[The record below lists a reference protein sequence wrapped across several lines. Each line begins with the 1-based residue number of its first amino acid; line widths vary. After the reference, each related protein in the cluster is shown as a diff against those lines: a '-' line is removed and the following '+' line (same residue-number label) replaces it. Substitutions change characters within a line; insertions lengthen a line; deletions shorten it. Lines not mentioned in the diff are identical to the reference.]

1 MPVFAARDAHS
12 LPDPAA
18 GPADRVAA
26 RAYTVAA
33 ATLATGLARRG
44 GKVLLVTSPGRGD
57 GASLSAFNL
66 AAAVS
71 GQGKRVVLLDPES
84 LDELAPGSVRSATMR
99 IVPLHD
105 PAPQAAVSSTLDR
118 LRDEADLVVVDA
130 PGLLLNARAAQV
142 AAMADGLLV
151 VVGNGTALDVLDR
164 TRERIDLLGVPV
176 LGYLFN
182 RAALARPAPAA
193 AADPAEPVPPPAP
206 TRRTRV
212 PVR

>member
-1 MPVFAARDAHS
+1 
-12 LPDPAA
+12 
-18 GPADRVAA
+18 
-26 RAYTVAA
+26 
-33 ATLATGLARRG
+33 
-44 GKVLLVTSPGRGD
+44 
-57 GASLSAFNL
+57 
-66 AAAVS
+66 
-71 GQGKRVVLLDPES
+71 
-84 LDELAPGSVRSATMR
+84 MR

-182 RAALARPAPAA
+182 RAALARPAARRGRPRRAG
-193 AADPAEPVPPPAP
+193 PAP
-206 TRRTRV
+206 GPHPPDPCPRPATRRPGR
-212 PVR
+212 